1 MKCRLAR
8 DRMIALLIIIL
19 VLLSDI
25 LTKRWA
31 LKNLLDGPGIMNAVP
46 GIFRFRFAW
55 NTGVAFSFLSGW
67 PILVQIFTILVL
79 CAVAAFLFF
88 ARNQRIWDRI
98 CLALIFAGGLGNLI
112 DRIFYGA
119 VVDFVELSFISFP
132 VFNVADV
139 CVVMGA
145 AIYALRVLIGDKR
158 KAGSFEIHNR
168 K

>member
-1 MKCRLAR
+1 MV
-8 DRMIALLIIIL
+8 ALLIIII

-31 LKNLLDGPGIMNAVP
+31 LKNLLNGAGPIDAIP

-67 PILVQIFTILVL
+67 PVLVSVFTVLVL
-79 CAVAAFLFF
+79 SAVAVFLFF
-88 ARNQRIWDRI
+88 AKNQRLFDRV
-98 CLALIFAGGLGNLI
+98 CLALIFAGGLGNFI

-119 VVDFVELSFISFP
+119 VVDFIEFTFISFP
-132 VFNVADV
+132 VFNFADV
-139 CVVMGA
+139 CVVTGTA
-145 AIYALRVLIGDKR
+145 LYAVRVLIGDKR
-158 KAGSFEIHNR
+158 KAGSFVIHDR

>member
-8 DRMIALLIIIL
+8 DRMVALLIIII

-31 LKNLLDGPGIMNAVP
+31 LKNLLNGAGAIDAIP

-67 PILVQIFTILVL
+67 PVLVSVFTVLVL
-79 CAVAAFLFF
+79 SAVAVFLFF
-88 ARNQRIWDRI
+88 AKNQRLFDRV
-98 CLALIFAGGLGNLI
+98 CLALIFAGGLGNFI

-119 VVDFVELSFISFP
+119 VVDFIEFTFISFP
-132 VFNVADV
+132 VFNFADV
-139 CVVMGA
+139 CVVTGTA
-145 AIYALRVLIGDKR
+145 LYAVRVLIGDKR
-158 KAGSFEIHNR
+158 KAGSFEIHDR